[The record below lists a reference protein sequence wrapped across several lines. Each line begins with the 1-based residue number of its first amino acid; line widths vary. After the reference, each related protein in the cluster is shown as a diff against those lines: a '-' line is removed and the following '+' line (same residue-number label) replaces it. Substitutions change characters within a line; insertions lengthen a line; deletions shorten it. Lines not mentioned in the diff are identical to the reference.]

1 MEHLITTL
9 VSALSPSAL
18 PVVVLCL
25 GGLYLW
31 FKFGRMEKDR
41 QETKAAR
48 DNDSQNLHD
57 DILKLKFDVTNLKGI
72 ANLHRDKLDSI
83 DKQLGLVNQELTK
96 LNIQVEHLT
105 AALER
110 QNEIMMNTLKNK
122 EK

>member
-1 MEHLITTL
+1 MEQLITTL
-9 VSALSPSAL
+9 ISALSPSAL

-25 GGLYLW
+25 GGLYLY
-31 FKFGRMEKDR
+31 FKFKGIEHDR
-41 QETKAAR
+41 NTTKVNR
-48 DNDSQNLHD
+48 DADSQAIHD

-105 AALER
+105 TALER